1 MTLPPRRH
9 APGLNLAFAAIAAT
23 IHQGQVSSEKTNSF
37 YPGSGKKR
45 RPAGFRIGHG
55 LPARHRYLDLHLLP
69 IGADFLF

>member
-9 APGLNLAFAAIAAT
+9 AGPQPCFRRHSSDDTSRPGVVGEDKL
-23 IHQGQVSSEKTNSF
+23 F